1 MMKLTNSSHIFK
13 RKREKYSGIVEL
25 LPSSWENYQE
35 LKNKYGNESTICCY
49 SCFKL
54 TGEQDFLKYSGDSY
68 TIIPLCTEKSIVV
81 ENSKI
86 PEYTKRADPGF
97 TKANRS
103 SFPYWF
109 AHWCAFQL
117 TALNLGVWKPR
128 FLLHDTE
135 KPWLKLIW
143 KYKKVQQFH
152 RAHNKQH
159 LTYGIKHGWDKV
171 DWVALVV
178 DWECSRLSKLGAMKD
193 ARQTLELEM
202 SRGIYPEV
210 VREKI
215 EEVLNKLDL

>member
-1 MMKLTNSSHIFK
+1 MKLTNSNRIFK

-25 LPSSWENYQE
+25 LPSSWENYRE
-35 LKNKYGNESTICCY
+35 LKDKYGNENTICCY
-49 SCFKL
+49 SRFKL
-54 TGEQDFLKYSGDSY
+54 TGEQDFLRYSGDSY
-68 TIIPLCTEKSIVV
+68 TIIPLCTEKFIVI

-97 TKANRS
+97 TKADRS

-143 KYKKVQQFH
+143 KYKKVQKFH
-152 RAHNKQH
+152 RTHNKHH
-159 LTYGIKHGWDKV
+159 LTYGIKHGWDNV

-210 VREKI
+210 VREKV
-215 EEVLNKLDL
+215 EEVLNKLEL

>member
-1 MMKLTNSSHIFK
+1 MKLTNSNRIFK

-25 LPSSWENYQE
+25 LPSSWENYRE
-35 LKNKYGNESTICCY
+35 LKDKYGNENTICCY
-49 SCFKL
+49 SRFKL
-54 TGEQDFLKYSGDSY
+54 TGEQDFLRYSGDSY
-68 TIIPLCTEKSIVV
+68 TIIPLCTEKFIVI

-97 TKANRS
+97 TKADRS

-135 KPWLKLIW
+135 KPWLKLFW
-143 KYKKVQQFH
+143 KYKKVQKFH
-152 RAHNKQH
+152 RTHNKHH
-159 LTYGIKHGWDKV
+159 LTYGIKHGWDNV

-210 VREKI
+210 VREKV
-215 EEVLNKLDL
+215 EEVLNKLEL